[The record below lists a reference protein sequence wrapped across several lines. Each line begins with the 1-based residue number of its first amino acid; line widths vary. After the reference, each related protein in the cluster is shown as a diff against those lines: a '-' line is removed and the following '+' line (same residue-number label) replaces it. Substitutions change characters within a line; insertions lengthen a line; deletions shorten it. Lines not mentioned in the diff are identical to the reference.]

1 MWRVLLILLSF
12 QSLVAQELP
21 SLFQDYISNQE
32 LKIDDQQLEV
42 FYSLLEHPLD
52 LNNCRLQELHQ
63 FPFLN
68 FQQANAII
76 KYRRA
81 KGQFSSLYELQA
93 IELLNLKT
101 IRLLLP
107 FVTVSIDV
115 SLKKS
120 RYKHQLRFYLHRS
133 LEEEK
138 EYENGEYLGNPF
150 KSYAIYSTRSKGVN
164 YGVATEKD
172 AGEKYL
178 DFITIYAN
186 LKHKNSQIF
195 VGDYQLSLGQGLLC
209 YQSFTLGKSALVSA
223 TFKNSPIFRSHTST

>member
-186 LKHKNSQIF
+186 LKHKNRQIF

-223 TFKNSPIFRSHTST
+223 TFKNSPIFRSHTSS